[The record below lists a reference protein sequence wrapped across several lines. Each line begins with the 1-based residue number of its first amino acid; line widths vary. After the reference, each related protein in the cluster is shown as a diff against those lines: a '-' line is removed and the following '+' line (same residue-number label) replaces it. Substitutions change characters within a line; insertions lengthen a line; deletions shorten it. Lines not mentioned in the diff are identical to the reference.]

1 MISLEEYRK
10 AVEYLASQKKDFDIH
25 NDGNDCAMVI
35 FANVFRNAKHRVCI
49 AANTLR
55 NEVVDSPEYQDALD
69 AFLGNEGSM
78 LQIIISHLP
87 DNATEDSPN
96 NIYRRLQRHP
106 AYLAG
111 RIHIKNA
118 NRHLFTIENKPIN
131 FCVADGLMSRIE
143 NDIEKR
149 TALCNFGNAKR
160 AQGLE
165 CVFKRGF
172 DTVQSEVDLNNL
184 FAQ

>member
-1 MISLEEYRK
+1 MSSGK
-10 AVEYLASQKKDFDIH
+10 
-25 NDGNDCAMVI
+25 VI
-35 FANVFRNAKHRVCI
+35 FANIFRNARQRVCI

-55 NEVVDSPEYQDALD
+55 NEVVDSSEYQDALD
-69 AFLGNEGSM
+69 VFLGNGGSE

-87 DNATEDSPN
+87 NNATEDSSN
-96 NIYRRLQRHP
+96 NIYRRLQHHP

-111 RIHIKNA
+111 RIHIRNA
-118 NRHLFTIENKPIN
+118 NRPLFTLGNKPAN

-160 AQGLE
+160 AQELE
-165 CVFKRGF
+165 EIFRRGY
-172 DTVQSEVDLNNL
+172 DSLQSEVNLNSM